1 MLIGQGEDAKVTVYD
16 VEYKKIFETKVPAR
30 GKIFITPET
39 LPMRLM
45 PYPEIL
51 IKSDKPIMDSPFI
64 MEMSPEHHRVLAG
77 ETAEQGSSIC
87 QLRPTSLQWRMSQ
100 STARQN
106 HT

>member
-1 MLIGQGEDAKVTVYD
+1 MAFYTSSNIVWNSLISYGFMLIGQGEDAKVTVYD

-51 IKSDKPIMDSPFI
+51 IKSDKPIKGLP
-64 MEMSPEHHRVLAG
+64 R
-77 ETAEQGSSIC
+77 SS
-87 QLRPTSLQWRMSQ
+87 RS
-100 STARQN
+100 
-106 HT
+106 